1 MEDDTRVDDDALSDA
16 LLLIM
21 VDDAPMTRADVV
33 KERRHRVYRML
44 PVDDALIVLM
54 TCC

>member
-1 MEDDTRVDDDALSDA
+1 
-16 LLLIM
+16 M

-33 KERRHRVYRML
+33 KERRHRVYKML

-54 TCC
+54 TRVADDNDDDDDLLMTDESA